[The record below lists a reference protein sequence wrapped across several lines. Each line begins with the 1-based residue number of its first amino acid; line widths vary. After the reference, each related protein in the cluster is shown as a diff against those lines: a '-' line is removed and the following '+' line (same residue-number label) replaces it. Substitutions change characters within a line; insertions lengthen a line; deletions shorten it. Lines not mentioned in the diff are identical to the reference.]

1 MRLAGQVRA
10 AIQASYDELIDQTYN
25 SRKTGVTSDDLSKAM
40 MPYFEDIERVWALPG
55 GLSYAFDLVLKLG
68 ECSFGDLDSD
78 GGGYGDRPSDEDADD
93 LLYKMIQE
101 RRRIDSEYNP
111 LETLQELKDTAKS
124 LSDYGVETYF
134 PRSIDLLTN
143 R

>member
-1 MRLAGQVRA
+1 MQYL
-10 AIQASYDELIDQTYN
+10 
-25 SRKTGVTSDDLSKAM
+25 K
-40 MPYFEDIERVWALPG
+40 DIERVWALPG
-55 GLSYAFDLVLKLG
+55 GLNYAFDLVLKLG
-68 ECSFGDLDSD
+68 KCSFGDLDSD

-111 LETLQELKDTAKS
+111 IETLQDLKDTAKN
-124 LSDYGVETYF
+124 LSDYGVDTYF